1 MANLYKRHQLMGM
14 RPITPKPRPFE
25 RDLVN
30 SLVQN
35 GLVDIVRLRRLPI
48 LAQPAG
54 GERHSKNGSQWTNAY
69 ETSSNFPNGFE
80 SMTHSSK
87 NGSDKR
93 FPINRNRNGTGHR
106 SSHVEA
112 SVGSEE
118 PIRQQ
123 LDGQDHEWKLEHR
136 PIPDPR
142 PIPAPVDTDSQ
153 SNEGFKRFYMAVVSP
168 THVRVTAGGR
178 IVPNP
183 RGSSSPAGRA
193 NDRPGGDTPS
203 LTVPHAGSQV
213 LSTNVGTA
221 GGSSQA
227 NQGSVPAGFPDMMAA
242 SMPMGSVPMM
252 PFPFGYPMPQMPVAP
267 ASMVSQGTNKNGDT
281 KTDKGSA
288 KPEKSTPAASAVVP
302 GPNPSPFYAASAQP
316 FMPGMPLSMPMPM
329 MTPHSGI
336 PAFSTGAM
344 APMMPQMP
352 FTPVFGPMQW
362 QGGQLPHHVPMP
374 MQVPMPM
381 NMSMAVPSLHGM
393 PFPGNNPATNGQ
405 PLHAPSAPAPS
416 SIVMSEVTRKH
427 IENFRAQLKWINN
440 QLQYNKHQVD
450 ETYMKHLADGIRTQ
464 LKTFKNNLKSQL
476 EYEAKQ
482 RGQVSS
488 KDTSVSREMSK
499 STSAVSDTAN
509 EADHKDTILGKRE
522 HRAKTAGFKPKPTQ
536 SMFSTDDSDK
546 AETSVSVKDLAS
558 GTSNPSYEPMKK
570 RSGLPITAALA
581 PPFQPRSHTNMV
593 VDHKPRRESLAEP
606 ERSDHAAA
614 KKNPQIPMS
623 TPSQTSMETT
633 VPAMG
638 NHSHQLEVR
647 TTSFNYLQ
655 KLNNGLGLPYLQGKL
670 RPGVSQRDAKD
681 EDYIYHRQLTDDE
694 VRARHLYWGNA
705 PRSVQK
711 GLPKYDG
718 KDFYPPSPT
727 KENSFADLATSYKSQ
742 PFMDGRA
749 GDYQNS
755 AGIEQKMAQISVS
768 GFEDNSSVSSTSK
781 GISRLPVGDLSDY
794 HLKPQVEQRKILRA
808 VDGNGDYGFRPT
820 DPNDNVRTMKEL
832 LALSLTRHEQKNKR
846 DTKSD
851 NVNGNNLAAKDKA
864 GTRGRPAT
872 SILSQE
878 YSDSDQTSG
887 SNAIAPS
894 FQSPLPSTQ
903 SQSTQS
909 DDAEESREKILFK
922 GRQNMTR
929 NSRHSGAMT
938 FVKKPTS
945 GACALPGAMSSTTA
959 HGLLPH
965 YAGSAAASLSPS
977 AGNSSPSSSAMRASG
992 LKTAEGGR
1000 QELGSKGA
1008 SKEAKDENKPL
1019 HDEA

>member
-1 MANLYKRHQLMGM
+1 
-14 RPITPKPRPFE
+14 
-25 RDLVN
+25 
-30 SLVQN
+30 
-35 GLVDIVRLRRLPI
+35 
-48 LAQPAG
+48 
-54 GERHSKNGSQWTNAY
+54 
-69 ETSSNFPNGFE
+69 
-80 SMTHSSK
+80 
-87 NGSDKR
+87 
-93 FPINRNRNGTGHR
+93 
-106 SSHVEA
+106 
-112 SVGSEE
+112 
-118 PIRQQ
+118 
-123 LDGQDHEWKLEHR
+123 
-136 PIPDPR
+136 
-142 PIPAPVDTDSQ
+142 
-153 SNEGFKRFYMAVVSP
+153 
-168 THVRVTAGGR
+168 
-178 IVPNP
+178 
-183 RGSSSPAGRA
+183 
-193 NDRPGGDTPS
+193 
-203 LTVPHAGSQV
+203 
-213 LSTNVGTA
+213 
-221 GGSSQA
+221 
-227 NQGSVPAGFPDMMAA
+227 
-242 SMPMGSVPMM
+242 
-252 PFPFGYPMPQMPVAP
+252 
-267 ASMVSQGTNKNGDT
+267 MVSQGTKKNGDI

-288 KPEKSTPAASAVVP
+288 KPEKSTPAASAVMP

-329 MTPHSGI
+329 MAPHSGI
-336 PAFSTGAM
+336 TAFSTGGM

-393 PFPGNNPATNGQ
+393 PFPGNNPAANGQ
-405 PLHAPSAPAPS
+405 PPHAPSAPAPS

-427 IENFRAQLKWINN
+427 IENFRAQLKWIDN

-450 ETYMKHLADGIRTQ
+450 EIYMKHLADGIRTQ

-499 STSAVSDTAN
+499 STSAVSETAN

-536 SMFSTDDSDK
+536 SMLSTDDSDK
-546 AETSVSVKDLAS
+546 AEIFVSVKDLAS
-558 GTSNPSYEPMKK
+558 GTSNPSYEPTKK

-581 PPFQPRSHTNMV
+581 PPFQPRSHANMA

-606 ERSDHAAA
+606 ETSDHAAA
-614 KKNPQIPMS
+614 KKKPQIPMS
-623 TPSQTSMETT
+623 TPSQTSIEITG
-633 VPAMG
+633 PAMG

-670 RPGVSQRDAKD
+670 RPGVNQRDAKD

-727 KENSFADLATSYKSQ
+727 KENSFADLATPYKPQ
-742 PFMDGRA
+742 PSMDGRV

-755 AGIEQKMAQISVS
+755 AGTEQKMLQISVS

-781 GISRLPVGDLSDY
+781 RMSRLPVGDLSDY
-794 HLKPQVEQRKILRA
+794 RLKPQAEQRKILRA

-820 DPNDNVRTMKEL
+820 DPSDNVRTMKEL

-929 NSRHSGAMT
+929 NRCVLLLAGLFLLWSELMMETDCSKHSGAMT

-977 AGNSSPSSSAMRASG
+977 AGNSSPSTSAMRASG
-992 LKTAEGGR
+992 LRSAEGGR
-1000 QELGSKGA
+1000 QDQGSKDA
-1008 SKEAKDENKPL
+1008 SKETKDENKPF
-1019 HDEA
+1019 HDGKQSHGWVKHARNEDNKLTTH